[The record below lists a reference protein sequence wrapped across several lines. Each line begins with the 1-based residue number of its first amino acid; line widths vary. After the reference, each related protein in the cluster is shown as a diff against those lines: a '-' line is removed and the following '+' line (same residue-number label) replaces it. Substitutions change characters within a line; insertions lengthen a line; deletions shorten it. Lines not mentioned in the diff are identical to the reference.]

1 MYTGEMISVSEQ
13 QLIDCDHAKPFEDL
27 GCEGGDFTG
36 GWRCPWLLVKPLP
49 CVSISHEA
57 WLVRARL
64 NFGDGSLSRQ

>member
-36 GWRCPWLLVKPLP
+36 EWRRSAHVGGATALLQ
-49 CVSISHEA
+49 HA
-57 WLVRARL
+57 A
-64 NFGDGSLSRQ
+64 